1 MARTPLGFLLWYVC
15 ENEIWNSNK
24 FQNPDVTVA
33 RWRIVLD
40 LNTCIEVSCREFVY
54 PIWFCILLV
63 SECFYKITQG
73 RS

>member
-40 LNTCIEVSCREFVY
+40 LNTCIEVSCERNKV
-54 PIWFCILLV
+54 
-63 SECFYKITQG
+63 
-73 RS
+73 

>member
-40 LNTCIEVSCREFVY
+40 LNTCIEVSCREELNKLSLEIKY
-54 PIWFCILLV
+54 KFCNVID
-63 SECFYKITQG
+63 Q
-73 RS
+73 